1 MFFEKLRQ
9 TMVVLNTTHLN
20 FVQNMQNMRYSIFII
35 ALILGIGCQSTPPTE
50 SKTPI
55 AETPTASVATET
67 DTIKNTAAE
76 PQNTPVIDK
85 KEAIEPTTTPKNET
99 VPILKEKIA
108 PKSSPVTAVK
118 PENNAA
124 KTSTKKAEAIDKKE
138 FSNIADLAPD
148 IKIDIRYATKNNFTK
163 AQIYDCPK
171 CLLRPA
177 AATALV
183 KVHEALKKQGYGGL
197 KMFDCYR
204 PRPYQQR
211 LWDKVPNPDYVTPPT
226 KGSMHSRGAAV
237 DLTVVDKN
245 GKELDMGTE
254 YDFFGKKAHFDHLD
268 LPEKV
273 LANRRML
280 RSAMEAA
287 GFEGI
292 RTEWWHFSYR
302 TGKYDFSDYLWPCE

>member
-1 MFFEKLRQ
+1 M
-9 TMVVLNTTHLN
+9 HLN
-20 FVQNMQNMRYSIFII
+20 FVQNMQNMRYSTFII
-35 ALILGIGCQSTPPTE
+35 AALLGIGCQSTPPAE
-50 SKTPI
+50 SKALETVMTTP
-55 AETPTASVATET
+55 SVISET
-67 DTIKNTAAE
+67 DTSKNTAAE
-76 PQNTPVIDK
+76 SKNILVPEKKGVIVPAETQKKDTALTPNK
-85 KEAIEPTTTPKNET
+85 KNIERDPGTFGCQAGPNAEVKKRIKTAKAIP
-99 VPILKEKIA
+99 
-108 PKSSPVTAVK
+108 
-118 PENNAA
+118 
-124 KTSTKKAEAIDKKE
+124 KKE
-138 FSNIADLAPD
+138 FSNIADLASD

-211 LWDKVPNPDYVTPPT
+211 LWDKVPNPDYVTPPA

-254 YDFFGKKAHFDHLD
+254 YDFFGEKAHFDHLD

-273 LANRRML
+273 LTNRRML

-302 TGKYDFSDYLWPCE
+302 TGKYDLSDYLWPCE